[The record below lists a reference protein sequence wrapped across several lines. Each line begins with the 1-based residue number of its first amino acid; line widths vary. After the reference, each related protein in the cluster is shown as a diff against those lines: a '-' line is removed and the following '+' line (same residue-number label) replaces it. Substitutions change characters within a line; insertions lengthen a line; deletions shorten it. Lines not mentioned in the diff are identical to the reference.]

1 MARPIT
7 MTDVSQD
14 ESAGG
19 RLVATDG
26 RVLPLTSVR
35 LTADARGGV
44 ARAVLVQAFRNVHPD
59 PLQVTYQLPLPH
71 GGAVSGFAFRLGGR
85 RIVGEVDLVRNARE
99 RFEQA
104 VVEGRSAALLE
115 QQRGSVF
122 TQEIGNVPP
131 GAEIEA
137 ELTIDQKLDW
147 RDEGAWEWRFPT
159 ALAPRYQ
166 GGPGRVS
173 DTARTAVEI
182 ADGPL
187 AARLAL
193 SLAIRDTLAP
203 GKRPE
208 SPSHAL
214 AFIEES
220 GLLKAS
226 LRDDRGVP
234 LDRDV
239 VIRWPVAAPAV
250 GLALDPFRPDG
261 GRLGDGRAF
270 GLLTVVP
277 PSRDRAPRPV
287 PRDLIV
293 LLDTSGSMQGE
304 PLDQER
310 RIVGA
315 LIDSLEP
322 QDRLELVEFSTS
334 ARRWRRG
341 AAEATA
347 SSRADAR
354 RWLGKLQAG
363 GGTEMRE
370 GIREALRGLRP
381 EAQRQVVLVTD
392 GLIGFEEEVIAE
404 ILATLPPGSRLHT
417 VGVGSA
423 VNRSLTGPA
432 ARAGRGLEV
441 IVGLGEDPER
451 AATALRARTAAPLVT
466 GIKVEGSALVAQAPA
481 RLPDLFAGAPALVSL
496 ELRPE
501 GGVLTVRGSTAEG
514 PFERRVEVR
523 PMTPGAGSVAVAAL
537 FAREAVE
544 DLEMR
549 LAAGEE
555 PMVIDRRVEELGL
568 AFQISTRLTSWV
580 AVSEE
585 ATVDPSRPIRRER
598 MPGELPHGLSV
609 EGLGLR
615 RAAPS
620 VGQQFQLASAIVS
633 HEAALPAPTAKTRG
647 VLGAGRP
654 PAARAPTPSMP
665 RKYKRVRLFEKATRG
680 EEGESEAGPTRTLG
694 AILRLA
700 RKGELVLE
708 VSVTIEP
715 LAWDPPATV
724 TVELDDGSVEEADV
738 DRKQTTATAQIGAQQ
753 SLRLV
758 LRAPAIV
765 PGRIARILLQ
775 VRGTTLVLDV
785 QQ

>member
-1 MARPIT
+1 

-26 RVLPLTSVR
+26 RVLPLTAVR
-35 LTADARGGV
+35 LTADAKGGV
-44 ARAVLVQAFRNVHPD
+44 ARAVLAQVFRNVHPD
-59 PLQVTYQLPLPH
+59 PLQVTYQFPLPH

-104 VVEGRSAALLE
+104 IVEGRSAALLE

-147 RDEGAWEWRFPT
+147 RDEGGWEWRFPT

-166 GGPGRVS
+166 GAPGRVT
-173 DTARTAVEI
+173 DAARTAVEV
-182 ADGPL
+182 ADGAL
-187 AARLAL
+187 APRLAL

-214 AFIEES
+214 AFTGEN
-220 GLLKAS
+220 GLLRAS
-226 LRDDRGVP
+226 HQDHGGVP

-239 VIRWPVAAPAV
+239 VIRWPATAPDV
-250 GLALDPFRPDG
+250 GLSLDPFRPEG

-277 PSRDRAPRPV
+277 PSRDRAPRAV

-310 RIVGA
+310 RVVGA
-315 LIDSLEP
+315 LIDSLES
-322 QDRLELVEFSTS
+322 QDRLELIEFSTS

-354 RWLGKLQAG
+354 RWLAKLQAG

-370 GIREALRGLRP
+370 GIREALRGLRAD
-381 EAQRQVVLVTD
+381 AQRQVVLVTD
-392 GLIGFEEEVIAE
+392 GLIGFEEEVVAE
-404 ILATLPPGSRLHT
+404 VLATLPPGSRLHT

-441 IVGLGEDPER
+441 IIGLGEDPDR
-451 AATALRARTAAPLVT
+451 AAAALRTRTVAPLVT
-466 GIKVEGSALVAQAPA
+466 GIEVEGSALVARAPA

-523 PMTPGAGSVAVAAL
+523 PIAPGAGSVAVAAL

-555 PMVIDRRVEELGL
+555 ATVIDRRVEELGL

-585 ATVDPSRPIRRER
+585 VTVDPSRPIRRER
-598 MPGELPHGLSV
+598 MPGELPHGMSA

-633 HEAALPAPTAKTRG
+633 RAAAPPAPTAKTRG
-647 VLGAGRP
+647 MLGAGRP
-654 PAARAPTPSMP
+654 PAAPAPSPAPSPSMP
-665 RKYKRVRLFEKATRG
+665 RKDKRVRLFEKATRG
-680 EEGESEAGPTRTLG
+680 EEGESEAGPARTLR

-700 RKGELVLE
+700 RKSELVLE
-708 VSVTIEP
+708 VTVIGEP

-724 TVELDDGSVEEADV
+724 KVELDDGTVEEAEV

-758 LRAPAIV
+758 LRAPTIV
-765 PGRIARILLQ
+765 PGQIARIRLE
-775 VRGTTLVLDV
+775 VAGTYLVLDV
-785 QQ
+785 QH